1 LEEEGYEG
9 LYFLLIIALVFTYG
23 CGSRVT
29 EEKVEVQEPHHVD
42 PDSTEAGGN
51 GAQKDGGVLMISVY
65 MTKSNK
71 IVSIP
76 FEEYVKGVVAA
87 EMPAAFEMEALKA
100 QAVAARTYALAR
112 LREFGGPGCELHEGA
127 DICTDFTHCQAYAEK
142 SDMVSTWGKDTDYYW
157 DKISRAVE
165 DTKGEVAM
173 YEDLLIDPVFHAIS
187 GGKTENSE
195 DVWRNSIPYLRSVD
209 SPYEEGAPKFKT
221 TVEYSRRDFVNILKR
236 NVQGLKINQN
246 KLSSEVKII
255 DYTAGGRV
263 KDIKVGNKIISGRD
277 FQTYMGLNSN
287 NFVFKFDGDTVKI
300 VVTGYGHGV
309 GMSQYGA
316 NGLAKHGYT
325 YIDILKHYYQ
335 GIEVTNMWWVLEN

>member
-1 LEEEGYEG
+1 MRVFI
-9 LYFLLIIALVFTYG
+9 FLLIIALVFVYG
-23 CGSRVT
+23 CGSREAEKIV
-29 EEKVEVQEPHHVD
+29 EEPKLHPIDPESVD
-42 PDSTEAGGN
+42 EENNEA
-51 GAQKDGGVLMISVY
+51 QDDRILMINVY
-65 MTKSNK
+65 MTKNNK
-71 IVSIP
+71 IVSMP

-100 QAVAARTYALAR
+100 QAVAARTYALSR
-112 LREFGGPGCELHEGA
+112 LKEFGGSGCELHKGA

-142 SDMVSTWGKDTDYYW
+142 GDMVPAWGKDTDYYW

-209 SPYEEGAPKFKT
+209 SPYEEEASKFKT

-236 NVQGLKINQN
+236 NVQGLKINEN

-255 DYTAGGRV
+255 DYTVGGRV
-263 KDIKVGNKIISGRD
+263 RNIKVGNKVISGRD

-287 NFVFKFDGDTVKI
+287 NFVFEFNGDTIKI
-300 VVTGYGHGV
+300 IVTGYGHGV

-325 YIDILKHYYQ
+325 YVDILKHYYQ